1 MRTVRRTLMILAG
14 CLAIALSSCE
24 KDDYKKGGLIPG
36 GGEYTPVL
44 LDKVPGRNVVAYC
57 TYYGKSIPDVNA
69 VTQINYAFAELYV
82 KDGEYKG
89 FKLQGEESRFR
100 QIVDLKKKSS
110 GLKILISFSH
120 TVVNPDNAQGGGF
133 SKMSSTEA
141 GRKAFAKDCLAFCQK
156 WGIDG
161 ADIDWEMPGV
171 SWSGH
176 ACDPMHDTEN
186 FTLLM
191 SQLRQTLGNRYLVTY
206 AGYVKNKVSD
216 DDGSGRYFDL
226 VALKDIVDYVYVMT
240 YDLDA
245 APHHHSAID
254 DPRAYWDWKRTFEEY
269 AKADFPKEK
278 MIFGVP
284 FYARHSF
291 SENPTAIDYK
301 KILTLDESLYKI
313 DNWDDKAGCPYIS
326 VKASGAFYAGYDN
339 ARSIAVKAEWAMTR
353 GMSGLMCWDY
363 DADDASGTLRTAL
376 WNGVMDKR
384 Y

>member
-1 MRTVRRTLMILAG
+1 MTI
-14 CLAIALSSCE
+14 
-24 KDDYKKGGLIPG
+24 KKGGLIPG
-36 GGEYTPVL
+36 GGENTPVL

-161 ADIDWEMPGV
+161 VDIDWEMPGV

-269 AKADFPKEK
+269 AKAGFPKEK

-313 DNWDDKAGCPYIS
+313 DNWDDKARCPYIS

>member
-161 ADIDWEMPGV
+161 VDIDWEMPGV

-269 AKADFPKEK
+269 AKAGFPKEK

-363 DADDASGTLRTAL
+363 DTDDASGTLRTAL

>member
-161 ADIDWEMPGV
+161 VDIDWEMPGV

-269 AKADFPKEK
+269 AKAGFPKEK

-313 DNWDDKAGCPYIS
+313 DNWDDKAGCPYVS

-353 GMSGLMCWDY
+353 GMSGLMYWDY